1 MRKDEKLI
9 SEVYLETVEEGFKD
23 KLAALGL
30 AGAMAAGGSK
40 MMQNDVEASAAGGK
54 PAIVQQSA
62 GTNISKLKSDL
73 ARMADY
79 YESREEKVYPDPVTG
94 MKDPSIGVGFNLN
107 HPQADSLLRQIG
119 TSKQALLNGGTLND
133 KQIDFLLDK
142 TLDTAIQ
149 DIRSLVPGF
158 DSLPEPAQ
166 FALADMSFNLGKPRL
181 MKFEK
186 MLTAV
191 NNGDLNTAADEMV
204 DSLWYKQTGRRA
216 VENVKR
222 VKQAAREG
230 TNQSFQRPS
239 QGIRDIAGGLRKGIT
254 GVGYSQKHVVQQGEN
269 LTRIARQYG
278 TSVKKLK
285 QDNGLRSDLIR
296 PGQELIIKR

>member
-30 AGAMAAGGSK
+30 AGAIAAGGSK

-166 FALADMSFNLGKPRL
+166 FALADMSFNLGKPKL
-181 MKFEK
+181 MEFEK

-230 TNQSFQRPS
+230 TNQ
-239 QGIRDIAGGLRKGIT
+239 
-254 GVGYSQKHVVQQGEN
+254 
-269 LTRIARQYG
+269 
-278 TSVKKLK
+278 
-285 QDNGLRSDLIR
+285 
-296 PGQELIIKR
+296 

>member
-9 SEVYLETVEEGFKD
+9 SEAYLETLDEGIKD

-30 AGAMAAGGSK
+30 AGAMAAGGGK
-40 MMQNDVEASAAGGK
+40 MMQNDVEAAAAGGK

-62 GTNISKLKSDL
+62 GTSISKLKNDL
-73 ARMADY
+73 KKNADY
-79 YESREEKVYPDPVTG
+79 FEGREEKVYPDPITG
-94 MKDPSIGVGFNLN
+94 MKDPTIGVGFNLN

-119 TSKQALLNGGTLND
+119 TNKQALLRGETLND
-133 KQIDFLLDK
+133 KQIDFLLGK

-149 DIRSLVPGF
+149 DIRSLVPSF
-158 DSLPEPAQ
+158 DSLPYSAQ
-166 FALADMSFNLGKPRL
+166 LALADMSFNLGKPRL

-186 MLTAV
+186 MLAAV
-191 NNGDLNTAADEMV
+191 NKGDFNTAADEMV

-216 VENVKR
+216 VDNVTLM
-222 VKQAAREG
+222 KQAGRKG
-230 TNQSFQRPS
+230 TKQSYRKPS
-239 QGIRDIAGGLRKGIT
+239 ESIRDIAGSIVKGAT
-254 GVGYSQKHVVQQGEN
+254 GIGKHIVQQGDN

-296 PGQELIIKR
+296 PGQELVIKR